1 MTTKPRIRNSAKKGQ
16 THEFS
21 PTEKQRAYLVHLLHG
36 YATGG
41 DVTDRALAERV
52 KVHAT
57 TISHWRDDQDFE
69 AWITAAFDKFLAGR
83 LKKLLVRAFG
93 LAFKGSVKHMEFFAK
108 YSGQAPEV
116 PESDRTDMDEGQ
128 KYTVNL
134 LVPRPPA
141 LPSGDDEK

>member
-1 MTTKPRIRNSAKKGQ
+1 MTATRRKSRTAKKGQ
-16 THEFS
+16 LHEFS

-41 DVTDRALAERV
+41 DVTDRALAEPI

-57 TISHWRDDQDFE
+57 TISHWRENPQFE
-69 AWITAAFDKFLAGR
+69 EWVNAAFDKFLAGG

-108 YSGQAPEV
+108 YSGQAPEAAE
-116 PESDRTDMDEGQ
+116 PLDRQDDLRN
-128 KYTVNL
+128 YTVNL

-141 LPSGDDEK
+141 LPSGGDEE